1 MCDLMT
7 VLRKIIW
14 MVVAVSSAL
23 VFGVRS
29 SAALEE
35 LKVFRGFLILEGKI
49 VPGDYKKVRDFLGEK
64 ANFEKITGGV
74 FLASPGGNVTE
85 ALKIGR
91 LIRSL
96 RLSTDAPSGPA
107 TGIPRFGESLITPNL
122 LVNARADYGCAS
134 ACFFIYVAG
143 VYRHLNW
150 TGRLGYHRPIE
161 LESEASKLDVDQAL
175 NRTWRVRQLIQK
187 YLADMDVPDKY
198 IDLIYSVPF
207 NEVHWVT
214 QNEFDS
220 DLQGLVPEAKAWI
233 GAKCA
238 NSGEKNTQNSGKPSL
253 IEDTKIS
260 VGNNQTKEIRCWMQ
274 LKTELSNEAWNKT
287 FINK

>member
-1 MCDLMT
+1 MDI
-7 VLRKIIW
+7 LRKLIL
-14 MVVAVSSAL
+14 MVVALTSTL
-23 VFGVRS
+23 VFGVKPS
-29 SAALEE
+29 GGLED

-49 VPGDYKKVRDFLGEK
+49 VAGDYKKVRDFVGEK
-64 ANFEKITGGV
+64 TNFEKITGGV

-85 ALKIGR
+85 SLKIGR
-91 LIRSL
+91 LIRAL

-107 TGIPRFGESLITPNL
+107 TGVPRFGESLITPNL
-122 LVNARADYGCAS
+122 LLNAKADFGCAS

-150 TGRLGYHRPIE
+150 TGRLGFHRPIE

-214 QNEFDS
+214 QKEFDS
-220 DLQGLVPEAKAWI
+220 DLQGLVPEAKKWI
-233 GAKCA
+233 AAKCTI
-238 NSGEKNTQNSGKPSL
+238 SGSQNTPTGGKPSL
-253 IEDTKIS
+253 IENTKIS
-260 VGNNQTKEIRCWMQ
+260 VGDNQTKEIRCWMQ
-274 LKTELSNEAWNKT
+274 LKTELANEAWNKM
-287 FINK
+287 FLSR